1 MIFCTKCGA
10 KHDDGAMF
18 CSKCGTP
25 LQSPAQENNQ
35 KTIPNADQN
44 AKRIPNSAKQA
55 DDIPFFTPPADN
67 DDIPFFEP
75 PAKPNNNEPVCFHH
89 PNEPAAAQCAR
100 CGKYICKDCA
110 EAYTVSSG
118 DYENKCLCFDCCQA
132 LVAENVELLKKQKT
146 QIIKIG
152 VITLIGMI
160 AGLVVFCGAGAPA
173 LAVFIG
179 MLWFGSFGMWVKNSF
194 LGWWNN
200 PAGRSLPGFIGACL
214 GGAVVAPFK
223 TIIKIVQC
231 VKYWISTSKYIE
243 EDSEA
248 LEQMRE
254 YMEYTQVRS
263 ENKGVDLE
271 TLMAQGSELYNN
283 SYAKMVS
290 TQGEA
295 AADAKLRKCTT
306 TIAKNGEI
314 IRNFA
319 A

>member
-10 KHDDGAMF
+10 KHDDDAMF
-18 CSKCGTP
+18 CSKCGA
-25 LQSPAQENNQ
+25 QIQRSAQENNQ
-35 KTIPNADQN
+35 KTIPSAKQN
-44 AKRIPNSAKQA
+44 AKMMSNSADQA
-55 DDIPFFTPPADN
+55 DDIPIFTPPADN

-75 PAKPNNNEPVCFHH
+75 PTKPNNDGPVCFHH

-118 DYENKCLCFDCCQA
+118 EYENKCLCFDCCQA

-173 LAVFIG
+173 LVVIIG

-223 TIIKIVQC
+223 TIVKIVQC

-248 LEQMRE
+248 IEQMRE
-254 YMEYTQVRS
+254 YMEYTQVMS
-263 ENKGVDLE
+263 QNKGVDLE
-271 TLMAQGSELYNN
+271 TLMGQDSELYNN

-295 AADAKLRKCTT
+295 AADAKLRQCTT
-306 TIAKNGEI
+306 TIAKNGEF
-314 IRNFA
+314 IRSFSA
-319 A
+319 

>member
-1 MIFCTKCGA
+1 MMA
-10 KHDDGAMF
+10 Q
-18 CSKCGTP
+18 CS
-25 LQSPAQENNQ
+25 AQNAALSCRALLR
-35 KTIPNADQN
+35 KTIR
-44 AKRIPNSAKQA
+44 KRFRTAPSRPTISRSLP
-55 DDIPFFTPPADN
+55 PPADN

-118 DYENKCLCFDCCQA
+118 EYENKCLCFDCCQA

-194 LGWWNN
+194 LGWRNN

>member
-1 MIFCTKCGA
+1 M
-10 KHDDGAMF
+10 
-18 CSKCGTP
+18 
-25 LQSPAQENNQ
+25 
-35 KTIPNADQN
+35 
-44 AKRIPNSAKQA
+44 
-55 DDIPFFTPPADN
+55 
-67 DDIPFFEP
+67 
-75 PAKPNNNEPVCFHH
+75 
-89 PNEPAAAQCAR
+89 
-100 CGKYICKDCA
+100 
-110 EAYTVSSG
+110 
-118 DYENKCLCFDCCQA
+118 
-132 LVAENVELLKKQKT
+132 ELLKKQKT